1 MRGPLKVL
9 QERLFSSV
17 QFKIT
22 MVDFLLRCRK
32 RLEHVVGLAEES
44 SNLSGK

>member
-17 QFKIT
+17 PFKVT
-22 MVDFLLRCRK
+22 MADFLLQCRK
-32 RLEHVVGLAEES
+32 RLQHVVGLAEES
-44 SNLSGK
+44 SNLSG